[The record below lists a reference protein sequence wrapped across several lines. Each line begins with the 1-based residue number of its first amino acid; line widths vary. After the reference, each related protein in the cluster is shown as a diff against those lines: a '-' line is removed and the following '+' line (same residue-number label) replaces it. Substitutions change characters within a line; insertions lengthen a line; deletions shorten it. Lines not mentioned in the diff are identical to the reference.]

1 MLFPNPSFGLYNS
14 ENILDFPS
22 KILDNFILFPFTF
35 AYRNVSPAEG
45 VLKKCVSGL
54 AGAPTLQR
62 EAAAALERKWVH
74 TLRSSWVYL
83 KEWCRCYCLLAPCR
97 LSCSPGKTTTRN
109 EVGFFAALLQSFSA
123 KSQALLSFSLLSIGP
138 FKNWPGKFGSE
149 TLGSF

>member
-1 MLFPNPSFGLYNS
+1 MRAYAHATSSLWPKKSFSAEETTLVPSLLLMPHARVQITEEKKHKLKMLFPNPSFGLYNS

-62 EAAAALERKWVH
+62 EAAAALAVEKVSPH
-74 TLRSSWVYL
+74 PTLF
-83 KEWCRCYCLLAPCR
+83 
-97 LSCSPGKTTTRN
+97 LSLP
-109 EVGFFAALLQSFSA
+109 
-123 KSQALLSFSLLSIGP
+123 
-138 FKNWPGKFGSE
+138 
-149 TLGSF
+149 